1 MARNRSST
9 SPDYVGAGVAA
20 HNPQDTLRYSVQAR
34 LAQQRKNNMSQTINP
49 TAAEFAAMLA
59 EVKVAERA
67 CSDARGSKEED
78 AAGQRVIAASDAILS
93 ARPTDP
99 AAQLRFLVADP
110 AVRADT
116 RICGALEHIADQ
128 LEALAGGVVLS
139 AGAAA
144 QIRTALLAVLQDSGG
159 GIEPEDDPDLSPG
172 IGLYA
177 KDSERQTRAAYRLV
191 DQAARR
197 AAS

>member
-1 MARNRSST
+1 MPPAGSKRVIGQFFITLLDEGDPEMTKST
-9 SPDYVGAGVAA
+9 
-20 HNPQDTLRYSVQAR
+20 
-34 LAQQRKNNMSQTINP
+34 NP
-49 TAAEFAAMLA
+49 TAAEFAALLA
-59 EVKVAERA
+59 EVKVAERL
-67 CSDARGSKEED
+67 CSDARGSIEEG

-99 AAQLRFLVADP
+99 GIMAAQLRFLVADP

>member
-1 MARNRSST
+1 MPPAGSKRVIGQFFITLLDEGDPEMTKST
-9 SPDYVGAGVAA
+9 
-20 HNPQDTLRYSVQAR
+20 
-34 LAQQRKNNMSQTINP
+34 NP
-49 TAAEFAAMLA
+49 TAEFAALLA
-59 EVKVAERA
+59 EVKVAERL
-67 CSDARGSKEED
+67 CSDARGSIEEG

-99 AAQLRFLVADP
+99 GIMAAQLRFLVADP

-139 AGAAA
+139 ADAAA

-177 KDSERQTRAAYRLV
+177 QDSERQLRAAYRLL

-197 AAS
+197 AAP